1 MIAKPKRS
9 EGLGKI
15 TKRCYLRS
23 IHSSASPILMERFSV
38 PIYPCLEF
46 YADRDAKSREPAFEA

>member
-1 MIAKPKRS
+1 MIAKPNGS

-15 TKRCYLRS
+15 PMRCYLRS
-23 IHSSASPILMERFSV
+23 IHSLASPILIERFSV

-46 YADRDAKSREPAFEA
+46 YADRDAKSRKPAFEA